1 MFLELVVVEKKMFY
15 VLTIQANVKHVTPL
29 GGAIFE

>member
-1 MFLELVVVEKKMFY
+1 MVLELVTPEKIFY
-15 VLTIQANVKHVTPL
+15 VLTIKAKVKHVTPL